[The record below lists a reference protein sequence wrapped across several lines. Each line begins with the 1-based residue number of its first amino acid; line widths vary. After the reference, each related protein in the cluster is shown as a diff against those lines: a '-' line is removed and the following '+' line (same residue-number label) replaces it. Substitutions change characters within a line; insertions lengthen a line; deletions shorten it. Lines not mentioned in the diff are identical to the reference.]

1 MSPQPW
7 QQVWWGVGAC
17 MLAAVFALLLQ
28 LPTTMA
34 GRRWGFSCFIFPTH
48 TGLHWALSE
57 SSESFMAEPSQK
69 RVEEKLNTA
78 KWYHNSFQ
86 QACWVHALTCARLP
100 SVPRNCLLETWFNF
114 CVPSCYQ
121 SRTKTGVDRTTGLPA
136 VMHLETWHTW
146 AKSGWILTNPDR
158 QCLWAQNPQKKAMGI
173 F

>member
-1 MSPQPW
+1 
-7 QQVWWGVGAC
+7 

-28 LPTTMA
+28 LPTTIA
-34 GRRWGFSCFIFPTH
+34 GRRWGFCCFIFPTH

-114 CVPSCYQ
+114 CVPLWLVLSVSNQNWCRQNHRASSCHASGDLAHLSKVWLNPHK
-121 SRTKTGVDRTTGLPA
+121 SRQTVPLSSEPPEESNGY
-136 VMHLETWHTW
+136 
-146 AKSGWILTNPDR
+146 ILVKNT
-158 QCLWAQNPQKKAMGI
+158 
-173 F
+173 